1 MSTTKEPARAQGP
14 ADAAGSHSGS
24 LPKGL
29 AMLELLSGEN
39 APMGVTA
46 LARHMEM
53 PKSGVHRLLQ
63 VLRASGWVRQT
74 PAGEY
79 ECTLKLW
86 ELGQRLA
93 NRVDLRSAAAAPM
106 RELAART
113 RETILLSILE
123 GTDVL
128 YVDVIDSPQPVRA
141 HTRPGDRAPAFC
153 MATGKAML
161 AYAPPEVI
169 DTIVE
174 NFEVFTPLTIT
185 TREQLEKELERV
197 RRKGFAYNRGEWGGG
212 VRGIAAPIFDS
223 RGEPIAAIS
232 VGAPGERMPETLMR
246 SVAPLVVE
254 AARSISRELGHGG
267 DPA

>member
-1 MSTTKEPARAQGP
+1 MSTSRESPKPQRPAESAT
-14 ADAAGSHSGS
+14 HSGS
-24 LPKGL
+24 LLKGL
-29 AMLELLSGEN
+29 AMLELLSSET
-39 APMGVTA
+39 MGVTA
-46 LARHMEM
+46 LASHMEM

-63 VLRASGWVRQT
+63 ALRASGWVRQT
-74 PAGEY
+74 LSGEY

-93 NRVDLRSAAAAPM
+93 NRVDLRGAAAPAM
-106 RELAART
+106 RELATQT
-113 RETILLSILE
+113 RETILLSILD

-161 AYAPPEVI
+161 AYAPPPVI
-169 DTIVE
+169 DAIVE

-197 RRKGFAYNRGEWGGG
+197 RRKGFAFNRGEWGGG
-212 VRGIAAPIFDS
+212 VRGIAAPIFDG

-232 VGAPGERMPETLMR
+232 VGAPGERMSETVMR
-246 SVAPLVVE
+246 SVAPLVIE
-254 AARSISRELGHGG
+254 AARRISHELGHRS
-267 DPA
+267 